1 MKAILRIVSVSGMV
15 VMMAGGMASASWFGD
30 LANSFLGSGMSAAT
44 SISAEDMQNLTGN
57 ETDIIKTMAAGMMFA
72 AKADEELRVA
82 VGQSAN
88 DDIEA
93 INLLKSDKSK
103 SGLEQA
109 ARLLK
114 QSKPLE
120 SKDYDSFANGT
131 EEQKKTLKSAMER
144 ASQYRHVSDICLA
157 AAAVQGVSVI
167 KDARALLMSRDLS
180 RISELNHII
189 STGKMANRLL
199 KQTRKGFAA
208 YDKKANKAKQIL
220 NPEEAASDSE
230 KVKEMAKQAKDG
242 GFPF

>member
-120 SKDYDSFANGT
+120 SKDYDSFAT
-131 EEQKKTLKSAMER
+131 
-144 ASQYRHVSDICLA
+144 V
-157 AAAVQGVSVI
+157 
-167 KDARALLMSRDLS
+167 
-180 RISELNHII
+180 
-189 STGKMANRLL
+189 
-199 KQTRKGFAA
+199 RK
-208 YDKKANKAKQIL
+208 NKRKR
-220 NPEEAASDSE
+220 
-230 KVKEMAKQAKDG
+230 
-242 GFPF
+242 